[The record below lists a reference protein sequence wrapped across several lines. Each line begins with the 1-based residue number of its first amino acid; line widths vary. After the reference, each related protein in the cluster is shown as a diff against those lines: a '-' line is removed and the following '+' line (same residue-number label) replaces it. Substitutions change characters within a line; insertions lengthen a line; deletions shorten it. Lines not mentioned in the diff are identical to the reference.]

1 MGSLECLKKA
11 ETLEIDV
18 SRAGILNLR
27 NLGLTPTN
35 AVALADILKQ
45 EKINNSDFIKSIS
58 LSYNHLMGD
67 SGVIAIVE
75 SLPLSIGEIGLVDC
89 GISD

>member
-1 MGSLECLKKA
+1 
-11 ETLEIDV
+11 
-18 SRAGILNLR
+18 
-27 NLGLTPTN
+27 
-35 AVALADILKQ
+35 
-45 EKINNSDFIKSIS
+45 
-58 LSYNHLMGD
+58 MGD